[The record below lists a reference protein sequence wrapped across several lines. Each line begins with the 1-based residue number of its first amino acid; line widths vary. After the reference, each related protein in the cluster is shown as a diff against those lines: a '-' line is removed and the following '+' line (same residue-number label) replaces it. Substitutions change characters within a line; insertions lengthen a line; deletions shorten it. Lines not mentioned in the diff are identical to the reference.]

1 LGWINYLTSLK
12 IDLIFKIQGCLTKE
26 KNMSDELLS
35 QITAS
40 LVDGDPDLTVSLT
53 RQAMQAGIEPM
64 TIIEGG
70 LVPGMDIVG
79 EKFSKGEYFLPHLI
93 ISAGG
98 MQQALELLEPELRAR
113 SQKMKVSGTVVIGTV
128 QGDIHEIG
136 KSLVGTMLSAAGF
149 KVYDLG
155 VDVPA
160 EAFIAKIKETG
171 AQLVG
176 LSALLTT
183 TMVVQKEIIDAL
195 SAAGLRDQIKV
206 IVGGA
211 PVTPSWAAEIGA
223 DGYAEDAIEAVQLA
237 TKIISA

>member
-1 LGWINYLTSLK
+1 
-12 IDLIFKIQGCLTKE
+12 
-26 KNMSDELLS
+26 MSDELLS
-35 QITAS
+35 KITAS
-40 LVDGDPDLTVSLT
+40 LVDGDPELTVSLT
-53 RQAMQAGIEPM
+53 RQAMRAGIEPM

-98 MQQALELLEPELRAR
+98 MQQAMELLEPELRAR

-149 KVYDLG
+149 RVYDLG

-183 TMVVQKEIIDAL
+183 TMVVQKEIIDAF
-195 SAAGLRDQIKV
+195 SAAGVRDQIKV

-211 PVTPSWAAEIGA
+211 PVTRSWAAEIGA
-223 DGYAEDAIEAVQLA
+223 DGYAEDAIEAVQLV
-237 TKIISA
+237 TQMISA